1 MNPIKI
7 RDVMVENVVTVRP
20 DYTVKHAASIMNRFG
35 LGCVVVLRDEEIVG
49 IVTERDL
56 LKRIVAVARDPE
68 KTFVRDI
75 MSKPVIVV
83 GPDVSFEG
91 ALKLMFKQRIK
102 KLPIVERLRG
112 KDKLIGLVTL
122 TDIARLQPKLM
133 ETLREL
139 FSQEGRPPPKSME
152 KVMNYYVV

>member
-1 MNPIKI
+1 MKPIKI

-35 LGCVVVLRDEEIVG
+35 LGCVVVLKEERIVG

-68 KTFVRDI
+68 NTFVSEI
-75 MSKPVIVV
+75 MSKPVFVV
-83 GPDVSFEG
+83 GPDLSLEK
-91 ALKLMFKQRIK
+91 ALKLMFRHRIK
-102 KLPIVERLRG
+102 KLPVMERKRGEERIVG
-112 KDKLIGLVTL
+112 IVTL

-133 ETLREL
+133 EVLKEH
-139 FSQEGRPPPKSME
+139 FSQERRPPPKSME
-152 KVMNYYVV
+152 KVINYYVV